1 MANSAIERAVS
12 ATGVPSTHEDSVG
25 HPVLL
30 ALDGTGQ
37 GDGALALAG
46 WLSTARHA
54 RVHVISVVEPS
65 CYAAVDDLAT
75 DNFAGRCATRRH
87 LILEQ
92 IDGEDP
98 YDAPWP
104 VTVVPGSPVTLI
116 ADAANGTAC
125 ELLIMGLPRRGD
137 LVTFRAE
144 NALRIARRVMKPVIA
159 VHRSLRVPPS
169 SCVAAIDFSK
179 SSLLAARVAAT
190 LLAPGGTLFLAHVQP
205 GIEPGLQTI
214 YSQGITGAFERLTHD
229 LAAPA
234 SVRVKP
240 ALLHGEPRVD
250 LPTFCDRVKADL
262 VAVGTSR
269 VDAAHLHR
277 ARLSSSFMRSGSRSV
292 LIAPALARD
301 LRCSS

>member
-1 MANSAIERAVS
+1 
-12 ATGVPSTHEDSVG
+12 
-25 HPVLL
+25 
-30 ALDGTGQ
+30 
-37 GDGALALAG
+37 
-46 WLSTARHA
+46 
-54 RVHVISVVEPS
+54 VISVVEPS
-65 CYAAVDDLAT
+65 CNAADDLAS
-75 DNFAGRCATRRH
+75 DSFAGRCATRRH
-87 LILEQ
+87 MILEQ

-125 ELLIMGLPRRGD
+125 EMLILGLPRRD

-144 NALRIARRVMKPVIA
+144 NALRIARRIMKPVIA
-159 VHRSLRVPPS
+159 VHRSLRGPPS

-205 GIEPGLQTI
+205 RVELGLQDI
-214 YSQGITGAFERLTHD
+214 YSQGITGAFERLTRD
-229 LAAPA
+229 LAAPD
-234 SVRVKP
+234 SVHVKP

-250 LPTFCDRVKADL
+250 LPTFCDQVNADL

-277 ARLSSSFMRSGSRSV
+277 ARLSSGFMRSADRSV
-292 LIAPALARD
+292 LIAPAHATG
-301 LRCSS
+301 LRCSSSAH